1 MQDLF
6 SIHNQAYF
14 QKRLNLH
21 VVKNENEQVFYQE
34 LEVITKAIK
43 EKKKILP
50 IHSFIYFFKA
60 A

>member
-6 SIHNQAYF
+6 SIHNCLF
-14 QKRLNLH
+14 SKRLNLH

-43 EKKKILP
+43 EKKNSL
-50 IHSFIYFFKA
+50 
-60 A
+60 